1 MSSKFAWRPFG
12 WNNLRASLTGS
23 MVDRERRELL
33 ELHAR
38 VKEAYE
44 RSPYGQE
51 YAVLDFIDA
60 LVAEAARRA
69 EVVLPQDFELGL
81 KEFVYDLTR
90 QDPVLFWMPEI
101 PDNLTIEASI
111 SSRTILRAKERF
123 LSEPERYDDI
133 WREKVIRIVEGFLRA
148 LPTLPESGQFTVSVM
163 DVCNAPV
170 IVERIVATMYDD
182 DIMSANLFDLV
193 RAQFERNLA
202 TAAGKT
208 LEEAKYKP
216 SSVILPTKSKLEPP
230 EVVSMYLYGTA
241 FERLFSLKLPF
252 SIPEHIRFEHM
263 HILAGSGHGKTQ
275 TLQHLILADLQAPEP
290 PGLVIIDSQGDMI
303 RKISRL
309 AMFNEGL
316 RDKLII
322 IDPRDVEHPPALNMF
337 DVNLDRIGRFGAAD
351 REQILNGVIEL
362 YEYFFGSLLG
372 AELTQKQTLIFR
384 YLARLMIHIP
394 AATIRT
400 MIELMDDTKPY
411 QSIIDVLPESTRMFF
426 TKEFADRS
434 YTDTKTQIK
443 RRLYGIIENQ
453 TFERMFSAPK
463 NRIDIPAA
471 LNDGKIVLVNTA
483 KDFLKAGSS
492 ILGRYFIALTLQA
505 ALERAAIREDQRR
518 PAFLY
523 IDEAAEYFDNNID
536 NLLNQARKYKLGM
549 VMAHQYLDQLAGAL
563 RASIASNTSIKFAG
577 GVSDRDAR
585 SVAPDMRTTPTFIL
599 EQRKGLKETHFA
611 CYLRNVTS
619 AALALSVPFGTM
631 EREATMSDE
640 AYRTLLDIN
649 RSRVST
655 GNPQHTEPGHGPAAP
670 NDALRRPDRP
680 KKRAGGPDEME
691 TEPSPDWR

>member
-1 MSSKFAWRPFG
+1 MAE
-12 WNNLRASLTGS
+12 
-23 MVDRERRELL
+23 RERRELL

-51 YAVLDFIDA
+51 YAVIDFIDA

-69 EVVLPQDFELGL
+69 EVTLPKDLELGL
-81 KEFVYDLTR
+81 KEFVYELTQ
-90 QDPVLFWMPEI
+90 QDPVLFWMPDF
-101 PDNLTIEASI
+101 PDNLTIEASA
-111 SSRTILRAKERF
+111 SLRTILGAKERF
-123 LSEPERYDDI
+123 LADPERYDDL
-133 WREKVIRIVEGFLRA
+133 WREKVIRILQGFLGELPA
-148 LPTLPESGQFTVSVM
+148 LPEGGQFAVSVM
-163 DVCNAPV
+163 DVCDVPV
-170 IVERIVATMYDD
+170 VVERMMATMYDD
-182 DIMSANLFDLV
+182 DIVSTNLFDLV
-193 RAQFERNLA
+193 RGQCERNLA

-208 LEEAKYKP
+208 LDEAKHKP
-216 SSVILPTKSKLEPP
+216 SSLIRPTESKLVPAEI
-230 EVVSMYLYGTA
+230 VSTYLYGTA

-275 TLQHLILADLQAPEP
+275 TLQHLILGDLQQPEP

-309 AMFNEGL
+309 AVFDKAL

-322 IDPRDVEHPPALNMF
+322 VDPRDVDHPPALNMF
-337 DVNLDRIGRFGAAD
+337 DVNLERIGRYGAAD

-384 YLARLMIHIP
+384 YLARLMIYIP

-400 MIELMDDTKPY
+400 MIDLMDDTKP
-411 QSIIDVLPESTRMFF
+411 QQRIIDSLPESTRMFF
-426 TKEFADRS
+426 NKEFSDRS
-434 YTDTKTQIK
+434 YTETKTQIK

-463 NRIDIPAA
+463 NRIDIPTA

-483 KDFLKAGSS
+483 KDFLKGGSS

-505 ALERAAIREDQRR
+505 ALERAAIPEGQRR

-549 VMAHQYLDQLAGAL
+549 VMAHQYLDQLAGGL

-599 EQRKGLKETHFA
+599 ERHKGAKETHFA
-611 CYLRNVTS
+611 CYLRNVTPS
-619 AALALSVPFGTM
+619 ALSLAVPFGTM
-631 EREATMSDE
+631 EKEPTMSEE
-640 AYRTLLDIN
+640 AYCTLLDAN
-649 RSRVST
+649 RASVSDAGRKPGT
-655 GNPQHTEPGHGPAAP
+655 PSSEPDQPTITLHH
-670 NDALRRPDRP
+670 PDVPWKLERG
-680 KKRAGGPDEME
+680 AGDVE
-691 TEPSPDWR
+691 TDPSPDWK